1 MKRRSSQLNDE
12 ESNLKSELY
21 VISFIVFN
29 DTKLIHVYYNLLLKR
44 V

>member
-1 MKRRSSQLNDE
+1 MRRRSSQLNDE

-29 DTKLIHVYYNLLLKR
+29 DTKLIHVHYNLLLKR